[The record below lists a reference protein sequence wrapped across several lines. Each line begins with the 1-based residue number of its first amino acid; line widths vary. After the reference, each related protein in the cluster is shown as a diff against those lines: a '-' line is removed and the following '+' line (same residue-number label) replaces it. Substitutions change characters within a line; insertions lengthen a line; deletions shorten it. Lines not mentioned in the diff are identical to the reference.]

1 MKTVPNKWGPMMV
14 RFQPEYSAI
23 CSIGKKPFAG
33 EVLLEYIPDDKL
45 LELVSVEEWIQAF
58 AKKRVIIEELARL
71 IFDEMTRALG
81 DIPRSVTVTARTTVH
96 APASAIIS
104 RRWVDE

>member
-1 MKTVPNKWGPMMV
+1 MKTIANAYGSMVV

-23 CSIGKKPFAG
+23 CSIGKAPFSG
-33 EVLLEYIPDDKL
+33 DVLIEYIPDDKL
-45 LELVSVEEWIQAF
+45 LELVSVEEWIHGF
-58 AKKRVIIEELARL
+58 AKREVVIEELARL